1 MDYIKKLTGI
11 VAGLFFTL
19 VIAWACS
26 FQLKVDF
33 TWYNSLHKPSFLV
46 KPDVMTA
53 FVGVMYLVN
62 IVVVARLVTGRHFFP
77 SMVILSLVGLSSI
90 LFVHAFFDLKNV
102 YLAFTFI
109 LISAGLALVQ
119 QVRFFVKELLI
130 ALYYLPVFLF
140 YVYSL
145 LVMGVITFSN

>member
-46 KPDVMTA
+46 KPDVMTV

-62 IVVVARLVTGRHFFP
+62 IVVVARLVTGKQFFP
-77 SMVILSLVGLSSI
+77 SMVILSLVGITSI

-140 YVYSL
+140 YIYSL
-145 LVMGVITFSN
+145 LVMGVIAFSN

>member
-1 MDYIKKLTGI
+1 
-11 VAGLFFTL
+11 
-19 VIAWACS
+19 
-26 FQLKVDF
+26 
-33 TWYNSLHKPSFLV
+33 
-46 KPDVMTA
+46 MTV

-62 IVVVARLVTGRHFFP
+62 IVVVARLVTGKQFFP
-77 SMVILSLVGLSSI
+77 SMVILSLVGITSI

-140 YVYSL
+140 YIYSL
-145 LVMGVITFSN
+145 LVMGVIAFSN